1 MTLEDFRVFILQ
13 LVGRLGF
20 KNSTDACV
28 CVCERERCGY
38 IAYVLVCEWLRLEC
52 EL

>member
-1 MTLEDFRVFILQ
+1 MNNETLNRAKELVSQMTLEDFRVFILQ

-28 CVCERERCGY
+28 CVG
-38 IAYVLVCEWLRLEC
+38 V
-52 EL
+52 